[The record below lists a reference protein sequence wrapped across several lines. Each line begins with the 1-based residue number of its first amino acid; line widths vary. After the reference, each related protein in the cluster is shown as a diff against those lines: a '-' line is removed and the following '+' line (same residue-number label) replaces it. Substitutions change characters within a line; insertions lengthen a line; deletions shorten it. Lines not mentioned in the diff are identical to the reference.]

1 LKKIRFPH
9 SYVLIFYVIVFVT
22 ILTYILPAGSF
33 ERSVDKETGI
43 TYVVA
48 NSYEGLDRNPVN
60 PFEMFEGILEGMLD
74 AADVIFFVLIVGGAF
89 GIIQK
94 TGALNIFL
102 GHVARLNQRRGKFL
116 IILIMVVFSLF
127 GTFFGTAEEALPL
140 YPIFISVA
148 LALGYDSFTGV
159 AMILLGTGAGFAAG
173 ILNPFTTGVA
183 QILAELPLFS
193 GYQFRILAYVLLLV
207 PTIYYVLRYVK
218 RIEKHPETSLTY
230 EGDQFRNK
238 QLNFDEIPKLENKHI
253 RVLIVMIFSM
263 LFLIYIVSFW
273 EYSTTRMAAVFIMMG
288 ILSGIVAKLDSS
300 MIASEFI
307 KGSSNIVYG
316 ALIIGLARGISV
328 IMENGNILDSLIF
341 YLTSGIEGFGKIGV
355 GVSMFFV
362 QSFINVF
369 ITSGSGQAAAVIPI
383 MKSIGD
389 LTDLSRQTVVLAYQ
403 FGDGFSNIIS
413 PTSGYFMA
421 ALAIGRINWK
431 KWAKWVLPLFLYWSA
446 AGAFLIVL
454 SILIHLGP
462 Y

>member
-1 LKKIRFPH
+1 MKKIRFPH
-9 SYVLIFYVIVFVT
+9 AYVLIFYVIVLVT
-22 ILTYILPAGSF
+22 LLTYILPAGSY
-33 ERSVDKETGI
+33 ERAVDSETGI
-43 TYVVA
+43 TYVIA
-48 NSYEGLDRNPVN
+48 DSFQTLERNPVT
-60 PFEMFEGILEGMLD
+60 PFGMFEGILGGMLD

-89 GIIQK
+89 GVIHK
-94 TGALNIFL
+94 TGALTVFL
-102 GHVARLNQRRGKFL
+102 GHIARLNQRRGKIL
-116 IILIMVVFSLF
+116 IIMIMIIFSLF

-193 GYQFRILAYVLLLV
+193 GYWFRILAYILLLL

-218 RIEKHPETSLTY
+218 RLEKDPESSITY
-230 EGDQFRNK
+230 EGDQYRSK
-238 QLNFDEIPKLENKHI
+238 LLDFDKIPELKKEHI
-253 RVLIVMIFSM
+253 RVLVVMALSM
-263 LFLIYIVSFW
+263 LFLIYIISFW
-273 EYSTTRMAAVFIMMG
+273 QYSTSRMAAVFIMMG
-288 ILSGIVAKLDSS
+288 ILSGIAAKLDSS
-300 MIASEFI
+300 VIASEFI
-307 KGSSNIVYG
+307 KGSSNIIYG

-328 IMENGNILDSLIF
+328 IMENGYILDSLIY
-341 YLTSGIEGFGKIGV
+341 YLASSIEGLGTVGV
-355 GVSMFFV
+355 GVGMFVV
-362 QSFINVF
+362 QSFINIF
-369 ITSGSGQAAAVIPI
+369 IASGSGQAAAVIPI

-389 LTDLSRQTVVLAYQ
+389 LTDLSRQTVVLAFQ

-431 KWAKWVLPLFLYWSA
+431 KWATWVLPLFLYWCG
-446 AGAFLIVL
+446 AGILLIIL
-454 SILIHLGP
+454 SIAVQLGP

>member
-1 LKKIRFPH
+1 MKKIRFPH
-9 SYVLIFYVIVFVT
+9 SYVLIFYVIVIVT
-22 ILTYILPAGSF
+22 LLTYILPAGSF
-33 ERSVDKETGI
+33 ERAVDTETGI

-48 NSYEGLDRNPVN
+48 DSFQKLDRNPVT
-60 PFEMFEGILEGMLD
+60 PFSMFTGILEGMLD

-89 GIIQK
+89 GVIHK
-94 TGALNIFL
+94 TGALTIFL
-102 GHVARLNQRRGKFL
+102 GHIARLNQRRGKIL
-116 IILIMVVFSLF
+116 IILIMIVFSLF

-148 LALGYDSFTGV
+148 LALGYDAFTGV

-173 ILNPFTTGVA
+173 IFNPFTTGVA

-193 GYQFRILAYVLLLV
+193 GYWFRILAYFLLLL

-218 RIEKHPETSLTY
+218 KIERDPSSSLTY
-230 EGDQFRNK
+230 EGDQYRNK
-238 QLNFDEIPKLENKHI
+238 QLNFDNIPKLQKEHI
-253 RVLIVMIFSM
+253 RVLLVMALSM
-263 LFLIYIVSFW
+263 IFLIYIISFW
-273 EYSTTRMAAVFIMMG
+273 EYSSARMAAVFIIMG
-288 ILSGIVAKLDSS
+288 ILSGIAAKLDSS
-300 MIASEFI
+300 VIASEFI

-328 IMENGNILDSLIF
+328 IMENGDILDSLIY
-341 YLTSGIEGFGKIGV
+341 YLATSIEGFGTLGV
-355 GVSMFFV
+355 GVGMFLV
-362 QSFINVF
+362 QSFINIF
-369 ITSGSGQAAAVIPI
+369 ISSGSGQAAAVIPI

-431 KWAKWVLPLFLYWSA
+431 KWAIWVLPLFLYWCI
-446 AGAFLIVL
+446 AGVFLIIL
-454 SILIHLGP
+454 SILIQLGP